1 MELNVNTGLVKYN
14 LAGKV
19 SVEFNPT
26 DVAFA
31 EKLYTAF
38 QQLDEKQDEYKERL
52 EKATEAEA
60 LFTVG
65 RDIDAEMKE
74 TINGIFGKDVMTP
87 LIGDMSAYAMADGL
101 PVWANIILA
110 IIDVMD
116 ASITEEAKKSATRID
131 KYTKKYHR

>member
-1 MELNVNTGLVKYN
+1 
-14 LAGKV
+14 
-19 SVEFNPT
+19 
-26 DVAFA
+26 
-31 EKLYTAF
+31 
-38 QQLDEKQDEYKERL
+38 
-52 EKATEAEA
+52 
-60 LFTVG
+60 
-65 RDIDAEMKE
+65 MKE